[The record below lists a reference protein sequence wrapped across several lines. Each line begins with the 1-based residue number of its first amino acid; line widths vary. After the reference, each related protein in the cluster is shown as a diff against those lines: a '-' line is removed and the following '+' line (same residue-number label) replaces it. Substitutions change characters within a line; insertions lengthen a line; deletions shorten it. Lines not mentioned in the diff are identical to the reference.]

1 VGLPLHRK
9 RRFRHPHFGGR
20 SSSPYLSYT
29 PPLWEFSPW
38 PSRACA
44 FYALNIH
51 IVRAEITPKMPIT
64 IHCEAGLRVS

>member
-20 SSSPYLSYT
+20 SSSSYLY

-44 FYALNIH
+44 F
-51 IVRAEITPKMPIT
+51 
-64 IHCEAGLRVS
+64 